1 MSGRKL
7 RMQPYYTRVE
17 PGQMNC
23 KTKVFP
29 FRTKKLMLGDYF
41 YAREPQLCSLSI
53 RHFSLYILRPNST

>member
-7 RMQPYYTRVE
+7 RWRLLYKRLSRGDELQDE
-17 PGQMNC
+17 SFSIQNQ
-23 KTKVFP
+23 KAHA
-29 FRTKKLMLGDYF
+29 GDYF

>member
-1 MSGRKL
+1 
-7 RMQPYYTRVE
+7 
-17 PGQMNC
+17 MNC

-29 FRTKKLMLGDYF
+29 FRTKKLMLEGYF